1 MGGRLDL
8 GGAVIDATLP
18 TASPHLTKSFSLVEV
33 PTVRLVTP
41 PPMAVGAASA
51 EACSPTVPANM
62 PTLPAPRA
70 GFAMVW
76 WGLLGGVLGSALCWA
91 GRYR

>member
-1 MGGRLDL
+1 M
-8 GGAVIDATLP
+8 
-18 TASPHLTKSFSLVEV
+18 VEV